1 MLLLKSFQIPDQ
13 LSNEH
18 FNFKVLG
25 PEFSEVDYEAVISS
39 KERLRHVF
47 AENSKWPKTEMS
59 FEANKKD
66 LARHEK
72 EFNTR
77 EAFAYAVLNSA
88 KCHYLGCIY
97 TDPTDHL
104 DYDFE
109 LYLWGK
115 DAKYWMKCFLAL

>member
-1 MLLLKSFQIPDQ
+1 MLLKSFQIPDQ
-13 LSNEH
+13 LSNKH
-18 FNFKVLG
+18 FNFIVLG

-72 EFNTR
+72 EFNT
-77 EAFAYAVLNSA
+77 
-88 KCHYLGCIY
+88 
-97 TDPTDHL
+97 
-104 DYDFE
+104 
-109 LYLWGK
+109 
-115 DAKYWMKCFLAL
+115 